1 MDYHQNARLTV
12 HSREQLARRVLEKPE
27 DGGQVGSPISRAG
40 AGGSRRPVVAPAPLP
55 THHSFSF
62 IGKGFCSSSAALQRL
77 ADRPPGDRKSTRLN
91 SSHHIISYAL
101 FFLKKK

>member
-12 HSREQLARRVLEKPE
+12 HSREQLARRVLEQPE

-55 THHSFSF
+55 THHFFSF
-62 IGKGFCSSSAALQRL
+62 IGKGFGSSSAALQRL
-77 ADRPPGDRKSTRLN
+77 VDRPRGGYEP
-91 SSHHIISYAL
+91 SHRQPYPAPSRHEPAA
-101 FFLKKK
+101 FA